1 MAEIIQLWEFQ
12 QARRRAE
19 RRHDEQQSIEHA
31 LQLMRENLADAADD
45 LRDAPSA
52 EQPELLN
59 RIEQLTTMIRY
70 GMRMLIEPQDADAAA
85 DRGQRR

>member
-19 RRHDEQQSIEHA
+19 RRHDEQSLEHA

-45 LRDAPSA
+45 LRDAPPA
-52 EQPELLN
+52 EHPELLN

>member
-59 RIEQLTTMIRY
+59 RIEQLTSMIRY
-70 GMRMLIEPQDADAAA
+70 GMRMLIEPQDAEAAA
-85 DRGQRR
+85 DRGQHR